1 MHIVRILI
9 IVGGKIGVGLIIVEE
24 VVIQNLIKRRWEN
37 EEDFGLCMLW
47 FRAFFFSCI
56 LSSTDY

>member
-1 MHIVRILI
+1 MHIVLI

-24 VVIQNLIKRRWEN
+24 VVIQNLIKCRWEKRI
-37 EEDFGLCMLW
+37 LACQCMLW

-56 LSSTDY
+56 LSSTND